1 MADLTLTIGNKNYS
15 SWSLRPWLA
24 AKTGGIAFDEV
35 LIPLYQPGS
44 REEILSHSAA
54 GKVPVLHHGAVTVW
68 ESLAIC
74 EYLAETFPAAG
85 LWPAYPAA
93 RAAARAVATEMH
105 GGFLPLR
112 RHLPMNIHR
121 TPSARDIPGEVQAD
135 IDRVAA
141 IWRDCRT
148 RFGSGGECLFGGFT
162 IADAMYAPVVSRF
175 RSYGVRLGPVEE
187 AYCSSIMVLPA
198 MQEWVAAAVA
208 EPWTAENFEV

>member
-24 AKTGGIAFDEV
+24 AKMGRIAFDEL
-35 LIPLYQPGS
+35 LIPLYHPGS

-68 ESLAIC
+68 ESLAVC
-74 EYLAETFPAAG
+74 EYLAETFPAAR
-85 LWPAYPAA
+85 LWPDDKAA

-105 GGFLPLR
+105 NGFLPLR

-121 TPSARDIPGEVQAD
+121 VPSARDIPSDVQAD
-135 IDRVAA
+135 IDRVTA
-141 IWRDCRT
+141 IWRDCRA
-148 RFGSGGECLFGGFT
+148 RYGKGGQCLFGHFT

-175 RSYGVRLGPVEE
+175 RSYCVKLGAVEE
-187 AYCSSIMVLPA
+187 AYGTAIMALPP
-198 MQEWVAAAVA
+198 MREWIAAAEA
-208 EPWTAENFEV
+208 EPWVVENFEV